1 MNIIRNII
9 ITFVFYG
16 LLSSCSQ
23 EAENK
28 KISFKNNFIGCQFKM
43 SQMYEEKYDSFCV
56 IPPYFNGDSIPN
68 HIIIND
74 KLKKYCGNTLSSRD
88 DAYIIFLIVANHVKS
103 YSVIGRDDVLFFKL
117 PHYKGISMEKELY
130 MDRNRFVYE

>member
-1 MNIIRNII
+1 MFAAHTANQPNIGMKTNIIDAAYKH
-9 ITFVFYG
+9 T
-16 LLSSCSQ
+16 
-23 EAENK
+23 
-28 KISFKNNFIGCQFKM
+28 
-43 SQMYEEKYDSFCV
+43 
-56 IPPYFNGDSIPN
+56 IPN